1 MSQSPEADPANG
13 YDALAEEFERRRM
26 HSVVGVARVRAW
38 AQSLPPG
45 ATVLDLGC
53 GPGIPISRAL
63 LDAGCEVYGV
73 DASPRMTAAFR
84 RHFPGIPVATE
95 PVERSRFFD
104 RTFDGIVAVG
114 LLFLL
119 PAEHQTALIARA
131 AQALRPG
138 GRLLFTAPWQAG
150 SWADILTQ
158 RTSRSLGAEAYRAAL
173 RTAGLVEVREYA
185 DEGANYYFD
194 ALQPAV
200 PEGRE

>member
-1 MSQSPEADPANG
+1 MSHPPEPDPANG
-13 YDALAEEFERRRM
+13 YEAIAEEFVRRRV
-26 HSVVGVARVRAW
+26 HSLVGVARVQTW

-53 GPGIPISRAL
+53 GPGLPISRAL

-84 RHFPGIPVATE
+84 RHLPGVPVATE

-131 AQALRPG
+131 AQALCPG
-138 GRLLFTAPWQAG
+138 GRLLFTAPWQEG
-150 SWADILTQ
+150 TWTDMLTQ
-158 RTSRSLGAEAYRAAL
+158 RASRSLGAEAYRAAL

-185 DEGANYYFD
+185 DEGENYYFD
-194 ALQPAV
+194 APRPAV
-200 PEGRE
+200 SESRE